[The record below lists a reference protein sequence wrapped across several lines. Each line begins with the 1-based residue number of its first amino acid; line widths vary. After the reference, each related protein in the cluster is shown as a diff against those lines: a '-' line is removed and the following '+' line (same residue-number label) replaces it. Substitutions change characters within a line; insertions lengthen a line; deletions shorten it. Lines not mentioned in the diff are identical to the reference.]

1 MYLHSDVNAF
11 FVSCQVAMEPSLM
24 GKPVV
29 VATNNDGAIAAL
41 NAEAKSLGLKRGQ
54 PLFEVQQILRQNAVR
69 IFSSNFV
76 LYGDFSARFHTTVGE
91 SVPASMPYSCD
102 EIFCSLHGMGSLV
115 NYENFGRQLREKVF
129 RHTSLKCGIGIAETK
144 TLCKA
149 ATWAAKK
156 YPKTQGVVVL
166 DDPARRDRLLSLI
179 EIRDIWGI
187 GSRLAKRLNDIGVY
201 TALELARMDIRLVR
215 RLMGVVVERTVR
227 ELRGEPCF
235 GLDENPPT
243 RKQIIVSRS
252 FGQRTT
258 SIDDVQQAVCT
269 FTCRAA
275 EKLRR
280 DRTFAGAITVF
291 IQNSRYDQTEPYFS
305 AVALEPLPATQDSRD
320 LIRAAQTALHRIWR
334 PGIHYAKAGVMFSEI
349 GDGREQLD
357 LFNINQPG
365 KNSQELMHL
374 IDKMNTAQRGTI
386 FMAGEGIHGRY
397 RGKQQWLSPCY
408 TTRWKDLPVA
418 WIK

>member
-1 MYLHSDVNAF
+1 M
-11 FVSCQVAMEPSLM
+11 
-24 GKPVV
+24 
-29 VATNNDGAIAAL
+29 
-41 NAEAKSLGLKRGQ
+41 
-54 PLFEVQQILRQNAVR
+54 
-69 IFSSNFV
+69 
-76 LYGDFSARFHTTVGE
+76 
-91 SVPASMPYSCD
+91 
-102 EIFCSLHGMGSLV
+102 
-115 NYENFGRQLREKVF
+115 
-129 RHTSLKCGIGIAETK
+129 
-144 TLCKA
+144 
-149 ATWAAKK
+149 
-156 YPKTQGVVVL
+156 
-166 DDPARRDRLLSLI
+166 
-179 EIRDIWGI
+179 
-187 GSRLAKRLNDIGVY
+187 
-201 TALELARMDIRLVR
+201 
-215 RLMGVVVERTVR
+215 
-227 ELRGEPCF
+227 
-235 GLDENPPT
+235 
-243 RKQIIVSRS
+243 SRS

-334 PGIHYAKAGVMFSEI
+334 PGIHYAKAGVMLSEI